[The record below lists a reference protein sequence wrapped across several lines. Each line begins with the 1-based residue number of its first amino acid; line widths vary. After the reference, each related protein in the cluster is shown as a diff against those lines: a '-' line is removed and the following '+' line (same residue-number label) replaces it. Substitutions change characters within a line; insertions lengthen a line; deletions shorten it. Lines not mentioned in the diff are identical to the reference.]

1 MIKIGKG
8 KFWFGGALFQFYFL
22 LGGTAPPAPPPLSQ
36 ARNSKYVIR
45 DQPGQEVRDFLTC
58 FNLRM
63 LAITFNKIK
72 LINCE
77 MFELNELYKR

>member
-22 LGGTAPPAPPPLSQ
+22 LGGTAPPAPPPPSQ
-36 ARNSKYVIR
+36 PGQEVRVR
-45 DQPGQEVRDFLTC
+45 DQPGQEVREFSTC

-63 LAITFNKIK
+63 LAITFNEIR

-77 MFELNELYKR
+77 MLELNELYKR